1 MGGVYLDDAETVADD
16 VETGSCVVVA
26 CPGLVPF
33 GVTRPDVLRFGGAT
47 A

>member
-1 MGGVYLDDAETVADD
+1 VGGVYLDDAETVAED
-16 VETGSCVVVA
+16 VATGSCVVA

>member
-1 MGGVYLDDAETVADD
+1 MYRDDAETPADD
-16 VETGSCVVVA
+16 VVIGSCVVVA

>member
-1 MGGVYLDDAETVADD
+1 VYRDDAETPADD
-16 VETGSCVVVA
+16 VVMDSCVVVA
-26 CPGLVPF
+26 CPGLVPL